1 MIDVQAYLKEQ
12 SDKGYQHPYTVQLLI
27 EKDVKLDR
35 EKLPEKFV
43 ISDPEPIEN
52 PLQIFSSALIQTW
65 DWPEAG
71 QVISNA
77 KAVIEVSDIGPEALA
92 RKNRLQ
98 NFHTVI
104 QSLLDVLNPLAIH
117 WVPSQRIV
125 NPQRYKEDLAEGGM
139 LFSSA
144 VNVRMFKID
153 QSDER
158 IMDTMGLAAMGCWD
172 LQSHFRNLDPSKMGL
187 YLYHLAEYVFERGD
201 VIRDGDSVEGM
212 QPTERWRCKKEGSY
226 VPPSRPVI
234 NVIPGEYAPTS

>member
-1 MIDVQAYLKEQ
+1 MIDIQAYLKEQ
-12 SDKGYQHPYTVQLLI
+12 SEKGYDHRYTVQLLI
-27 EKDVKLDR
+27 ENDVKLER

-43 ISDPEPIEN
+43 ISDPEPIED

-65 DWPEAG
+65 DWPDAN
-71 QVISNA
+71 QVIANT
-77 KAVIEVSDIGPEALA
+77 KAVIEVSDAGPEALV
-92 RKNRLQ
+92 RKERLQ
-98 NFHTVI
+98 NFHNVI
-104 QSLLDVLNPLAIH
+104 QSLLNVLNPVAIH

-125 NPQRYKEDLAEGGM
+125 NPQRYKEDLAEGGL

-158 IMDTMGLAAMGCWD
+158 IMDTMGLAAMGCYD
-172 LQSHFRNLDPSKMGL
+172 LQSHFRNLDPAKMGL

-212 QPTERWRCKKEGSY
+212 LPTERWRCKKEGSY

-234 NVIPGEYAPTS
+234 NVVPGEFAPTS